1 MSEDRAEG
9 VRCAQCGE
17 RGGHLCAGTHKSSDH
32 AHHAPPQN
40 LWLAPAKTLDRQ
52 QDSLASF
59 GFVARTTDLVPTAL
73 LLFKVPT
80 SSSTPSSRF
89 MKSSRLVFVMVRSTR
104 RQLKFLRT
112 RLGRIIRDIRR
123 KIDGHTVLEARFY
136 VSIAEM
142 VNGVRSRL
150 VASKASARYS
160 PA

>member
-1 MSEDRAEG
+1 
-9 VRCAQCGE
+9 
-17 RGGHLCAGTHKSSDH
+17 
-32 AHHAPPQN
+32 
-40 LWLAPAKTLDRQ
+40 
-52 QDSLASF
+52 
-59 GFVARTTDLVPTAL
+59 
-73 LLFKVPT
+73 
-80 SSSTPSSRF
+80 

-112 RLGRIIRDIRR
+112 RLGRIIRDIRH